1 MALTPLQP
9 TVHHQLRPLV
19 QVSRLEHEVPV
30 LHVIKVMLRPMLGQ
44 GGRKRS
50 KAPNQAHQEEPLLP
64 TPGHLDTG
72 SEIVDDHGRTVSDA
86 VSQGPDEKVMSEKM
100 EEIVT
105 QELQGPTIQER

>member
-19 QVSRLEHEVPV
+19 QVGRLEHEVPV
-30 LHVIKVMLRPMLGQ
+30 LHVIEVMLRPVLRQ
-44 GGRKRS
+44 GRGKRS
-50 KAPNQAHQEEPLLP
+50 EAPDQAHQEESLFP

-72 SEIVDDHGRTVSDA
+72 SEIVDDHGRTASDA
-86 VSQGPDEKVMSEKM
+86 LGQATDEEVMSEEV

-105 QELQGPTIQER
+105 QKL